1 LLVFFDDLLIY
12 SKTWEEHLRHV
23 DQILPI
29 MEEQSLYAK
38 ESKCEFGMTEVLY
51 LGHIIGAKGVQVH
64 QEKITTIMEWPTPKT
79 LTELRGFLGICTYY
93 RKFVKGFSQLCAPLT
108 DLTKKGAFKWSEE
121 AQVTMEKMKK
131 VMSTCPVLALL
142 DFGLPFTLECDA
154 SREGIGAVLMQN
166 MQPLAYESRKL
177 KGPELLYNI
186 YDKEMLAIMHA
197 LAKFRQYLVGA
208 RFVVKSNH
216 NSLKYLLEQ
225 KDLNERQQ
233 KWVSKIQA
241 YDFDIEFVKGKNNAV
256 ADALSRRPS
265 IFAMTG
271 MSVDWK
277 DHLVV
282 EYAKDQFA
290 CQLLD
295 EQIQD
300 DNFKIMKDLIYYK
313 GRIFLVPGSA
323 FKAKVLH
330 ACHNS
335 PVAGHQGI
343 SKTYRQVRER
353 FSWKGL
359 KEDVIEHV
367 KECTTCQEN
376 KDEQTH
382 PAGLL
387 QPLPI
392 PEHKWERISMDFI
405 TDLPRAQGKDCIF
418 VVVDKLKKFAHFFSI
433 AIDFSAAQVA
443 ELFFREVFRLHG
455 IPKTI
460 ISDRDSR
467 FMSTFWQELF
477 RLIGTA
483 LIPSTIYHPQTDGQT
498 EIVNKWVEGYLR
510 NYVVGQQKVWVRW
523 LHLGEYCYN
532 TTHHVSIGMIPF
544 RALYIY
550 DPISFVEIS
559 F

>member
-1 LLVFFDDLLIY
+1 
-12 SKTWEEHLRHV
+12 
-23 DQILPI
+23 
-29 MEEQSLYAK
+29 
-38 ESKCEFGMTEVLY
+38 
-51 LGHIIGAKGVQVH
+51 
-64 QEKITTIMEWPTPKT
+64 
-79 LTELRGFLGICTYY
+79 
-93 RKFVKGFSQLCAPLT
+93 
-108 DLTKKGAFKWSEE
+108 
-121 AQVTMEKMKK
+121 
-131 VMSTCPVLALL
+131 
-142 DFGLPFTLECDA
+142 
-154 SREGIGAVLMQN
+154 
-166 MQPLAYESRKL
+166 
-177 KGPELLYNI
+177 
-186 YDKEMLAIMHA
+186 MLAIMHA

-208 RFVVKSNH
+208 RFVVKSDH

-265 IFAMTG
+265 IFSMSG

-277 DHLVV
+277 EHLIV

-295 EQIQD
+295 GKIQD
-300 DNFKIMKDLIYYK
+300 DNFRVINDLIYYK

-323 FKAKVLH
+323 LKAKILH

-353 FSWKGL
+353 FAWKGL
-359 KEDVIEHV
+359 KEDVMKHV

-376 KDEQTH
+376 KDEHTH

-392 PEHKWERISMDFI
+392 PEHKWESISMDFI
-405 TDLPRAQGKDCIF
+405 TGLPRAQGKDCIF
-418 VVVDKLKKFAHFFSI
+418 MVVDRLTKFSHFFPI
-433 AIDFSAAQVA
+433 ATDFSAAQVA

-455 IPKTI
+455 LPKTI
-460 ISDRDSR
+460 ISDRDNR

-477 RLIGTA
+477 RLVGTD
-483 LIPSTIYHPQTDGQT
+483 IDS
-498 EIVNKWVEGYLR
+498 
-510 NYVVGQQKVWVRW
+510 
-523 LHLGEYCYN
+523 
-532 TTHHVSIGMIPF
+532 
-544 RALYIY
+544 
-550 DPISFVEIS
+550 
-559 F
+559 